1 MKRLRVLV
9 VDDELEFIN
18 TLAER
23 LELRN
28 MKADFV
34 TTGKEAIELVK
45 QKEFD
50 VVILDMVLQRTRGKD
65 VLRAMKKIRPDLAII
80 LISGRRCEEDYAE
93 CKKEGAFDYL
103 VKPVRIE
110 RLIEKMKQAVESA
123 RGGTRD
129 E

>member
-65 VLRAMKKIRPDLAII
+65 VLRAMKKIRPDLAVI
-80 LISGRRCEEDYAE
+80 LVSGRRCEEDY
-93 CKKEGAFDYL
+93 
-103 VKPVRIE
+103 V
-110 RLIEKMKQAVESA
+110 
-123 RGGTRD
+123 
-129 E
+129 